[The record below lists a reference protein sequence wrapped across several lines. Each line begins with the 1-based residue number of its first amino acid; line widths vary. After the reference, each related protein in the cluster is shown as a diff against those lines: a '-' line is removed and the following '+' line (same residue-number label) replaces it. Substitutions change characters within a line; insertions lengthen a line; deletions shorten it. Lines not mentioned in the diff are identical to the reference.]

1 MALLAVLLVFLARR
15 FTMQSN
21 HDFYRIKK
29 LKGAQVAQIRTT
41 PVGTIR
47 KQLQTFAGILKTA
60 PLFAVLV
67 K

>member
-1 MALLAVLLVFLARR
+1 
-15 FTMQSN
+15 MQKN
-21 HDFYRIKK
+21 HDFYRTKK

-41 PVGTIR
+41 PVGTVR
-47 KQLQTFAGILKTA
+47 KQLQNFSGILKAA